1 MCEVTTSAF
10 SEGLLHYVFFSLFS
24 AVFSPAHAFIVLSRA
39 ALCIRW
45 AFAAKCISVR
55 VCLLFGEGLAC
66 CHLCGHECLY
76 ECICFGGVLCLSSF
90 AYFQLAIIRGQMYLC
105 VFVCVFAGSLPFF
118 IFAGQAA
125 EAGMRGHIHTK

>member
-1 MCEVTTSAF
+1 MTTSAF
-10 SEGLLHYVFFSLFS
+10 SEGLLHYVCFCLFS

-55 VCLLFGEGLAC
+55 VCLSFGEGLAC

-76 ECICFGGVLCLSSF
+76 ECVCFCGP
-90 AYFQLAIIRGQMYLC
+90 MYLWELVYVLFAGHQLSRAN
-105 VFVCVFAGSLPFF
+105 VFMCVCVFAGSLPFF
-118 IFAGQAA
+118 TSAGIICVCVCV
-125 EAGMRGHIHTK
+125 EAIE